1 MPPIR
6 ECQINNIPGYAWGK
20 SGKCYTGPDAKKR
33 ARAQGVAIGIGLA
46 ITRVSFDYDE
56 TLTTAKMMDKAKELI
71 SQGVDV
77 YIISA
82 RHRAVPMFSRADELG
97 IPKSRIF
104 ATGSNKAKVEK
115 ILALNMDVH
124 YDNNP
129 DVIDA
134 LKGTNTRGV
143 LI

>member
-1 MPPIR
+1 MPIR
-6 ECQINNIPGYAWGK
+6 ECQINNIPGFKWGQE
-20 SGKCYTGPDAKKR
+20 GKCYTGPDAKKK
-33 ARAQGVAIGIGLA
+33 AHAQGIAIGIGLA
-46 ITRVSFDYDE
+46 VSKVSFDYDE
-56 TLTTAKMMDKAKELI
+56 TLTTSKMMDKAKELI
-71 SQGVDV
+71 SQGINV

-97 IPKSRIF
+97 IPKGRIY

-115 ILALNMDVH
+115 ILELDIDVH

-134 LKGTNTRGV
+134 LKGTNTKGI

>member
-1 MPPIR
+1 MPVR
-6 ECQINNIPGYAWGK
+6 ECQINNMPGYKWGQE
-20 SGKCYTGPDAKKR
+20 GKCYTGKDAKKK
-33 ARAQGVAIGIGLA
+33 AYAQGIAIGFGLA
-46 ITRVSFDYDE
+46 ITKVSFDYDE
-56 TLTTAKMMDKAKELI
+56 TLTTAKMMKKAKELI
-71 SQGVDV
+71 ATGINV

-97 IPKSRIF
+97 IPKGRIY

-115 ILALNMDVH
+115 ILELDIDVH

-129 DVIDA
+129 DIIEA

>member
-1 MPPIR
+1 M
-6 ECQINNIPGYAWGK
+6 PGYKWG
-20 SGKCYTGPDAKKR
+20 SEGKCYTGHDAKKK
-33 ARAQGVAIGIGLA
+33 AYAQGVAIGFGLA
-46 ITRVSFDYDE
+46 TGRVSFDYDE
-56 TLTTAKMMDKAKELI
+56 TLTTSKMMDKAKELI
-71 SQGVDV
+71 SQGIAV

-104 ATGSNKAKVEK
+104 ATGSNKAKIEK
-115 ILALNMDVH
+115 ILALDMDVH

-134 LKGTNTRGV
+134 LKGTNTRGI